1 MSINQIHLYWL
12 LTSHIF
18 GLFPIVVTYLDFK
31 TYRHYQS
38 LYICF
43 NYLSNV
49 LFSIL
54 YHTRDYN
61 EINEPIQST
70 NDLWILLDHWA
81 SSNSI
86 VLTSIYV
93 MSLKTEIFYS
103 YAYFIN
109 IFLLIVKILNDSIS
123 SFITIFSSLF
133 ICLIRYKII
142 LKMLC
147 MFPKQSIVTLLFISL
162 SVLCFFMGLKHNYEI
177 WHSLWHF
184 CIFMS
189 AGFSCRLRILLYQIN
204 CLNNNE
210 STEMR
215 AYSRTTST
223 SI

>member
-1 MSINQIHLYWL
+1 MNKIHLYWL

-18 GLFPIVVTYLDFK
+18 GLFPVVVTYLEFK
-31 TYRHYQS
+31 RHKRYQS
-38 LYICF
+38 LYMFF
-43 NYLSNV
+43 NYLSNI

-54 YHTRDYN
+54 YHTRDYS

-70 NDLWILLDHWA
+70 NDLWILLDHWS

-109 IFLLIVKILNDSIS
+109 IFLLIVKILNDSYIS
-123 SFITIFSSLF
+123 IFITVFSSLF

-142 LKMLC
+142 IKLLC
-147 MFPKQSIVTLLFISL
+147 KFPKHSILTLFFIGL
-162 SVLCFFMGLKHNYEI
+162 SITCFFIGLNQNYEL

-189 AGFSCRLRILLYQIN
+189 AGFACRLRTLLYESD
-204 CLNNNE
+204 NN
-210 STEMR
+210 STTEMR
-215 AYSRTTST
+215 LYSRTTST